1 MADFRTHF
9 SCLLDV
15 GTPDKAARALELYLA
30 FAEEVEREE
39 IGDVGFALSIQ
50 PEHGGT
56 KLWIRDDVT
65 GDPEQVLTFVK
76 RCAEACGL
84 TGRWGFEWA
93 NTCSRPRINAFGG
106 GAHVLDLAEGSTV
119 AWTDTNGW
127 LALTLANGPEDG
139 R

>member
-1 MADFRTHF
+1 MAEIFTHC

-15 GTPDKAARALELYLA
+15 GTPDNAACGLELYRA

-39 IGDVGFALSIQ
+39 IGDVGFVLSIQ

-56 KLWIRDDVT
+56 QLWMRDDVT

-76 RCAEACGL
+76 RCAEAFAP

-106 GAHVLDLAEGSTV
+106 GPPVEIGS
-119 AWTDTNGW
+119 
-127 LALTLANGPEDG
+127 GPCWERVG
-139 R
+139 QYVELSG

>member
-1 MADFRTHF
+1 M
-9 SCLLDV
+9 
-15 GTPDKAARALELYLA
+15 
-30 FAEEVEREE
+30 
-39 IGDVGFALSIQ
+39 
-50 PEHGGT
+50 
-56 KLWIRDDVT
+56 RDDVT

-76 RCAEACGL
+76 RCAEAFAL

-106 GAHVLDLAEGSTV
+106 GAHVVDLADGSTI

-139 R
+139 RTEEHKSELQSLMRNSYAVFCLN